1 MLSVASIALLVVFTS
16 TVLGS
21 VLPARL
27 MDPVW
32 QLSTTATVINN
43 APVALV
49 GLAGMHLSTY
59 LDPGH
64 SILRRRLSVSARLA
78 QFAVVGFLLLVPV
91 QLMAVWKTIQTRE
104 TVQNRQMV
112 VADRR
117 IAEVRR
123 AINSSS
129 TVEQLQAELNR
140 LNLGTLVVRGNP
152 ADQSLTSVREKLLQ
166 SLETTRSN
174 LKNRITTPVPLLLW
188 QLIQS
193 SLQLI
198 VSAIALAAG
207 FAALAQPMGRLG
219 TLLSG
224 AGKSKPGLGDKRSR
238 TVVDRDYFKQIRRD
252 DY

>member
-1 MLSVASIALLVVFTS
+1 
-16 TVLGS
+16 
-21 VLPARL
+21 
-27 MDPVW
+27 MDTVW
-32 QLSTTATVINN
+32 QFSTTATLINN

-49 GLAGMHLSTY
+49 GLAGMHLATY

-78 QFAVVGFLLLVPV
+78 RFAVVGFLLLVPV
-91 QLMAVWKTIQTRE
+91 QLMAVWKTIHARE
-104 TVQNRQMV
+104 AAQNRQMV
-112 VADRR
+112 AVDRR

-219 TLLSG
+219 TLLTG
-224 AGKSKPGLGDKRSR
+224 ADNVQPGLGDNRSR
-238 TVVDRDYFKQIRRD
+238 PMVDQDFFDQISSD
-252 DY
+252 DH

>member
-1 MLSVASIALLVVFTS
+1 MLSIASIALLVVYTA

-21 VLPARL
+21 ALPARL

-32 QLSTTATVINN
+32 QLSATATLINN
-43 APVALV
+43 APLALV
-49 GLAGMHLSTY
+49 GLAGMHLATH
-59 LDPGH
+59 LDRGN
-64 SILRRRLSVSARLA
+64 SILRRRRSFTARWA

-91 QLMAVWKTIQTRE
+91 QLMAVWTTIQARE

-112 VADRR
+112 VVDRR
-117 IAEVRR
+117 MAEVRR

-152 ADQSLTSVREKLLQ
+152 ADQTLTSVREKLLQ

-174 LKNRITTPVPLLLW
+174 LQNKITTPVPQLLW
-188 QLIQS
+188 QLIQN
-193 SLQLI
+193 SLQVI

-219 TLLSG
+219 TLLTG
-224 AGKSKPGLGDKRSR
+224 AGKSKARSR
-238 TVVDRDYFKQIRRD
+238 R
-252 DY
+252 